1 VDRISSIT
9 FETPV
14 RVEDPGADSI
24 VALRSY
30 AFDRLSA
37 CAAVID
43 GHGEVLDTNE
53 AWRLFAY
60 LNGGSAGGTG
70 PGVNYLSICD
80 RAASDG
86 VTEAADVSLGLR
98 EILAGNRTHFDLEY
112 PCPSPIEDRWFLLS
126 ASSAPI
132 DAGAGAVIFHVDTTA
147 RKLMNARLVALAETD
162 SLTGL
167 PNRGV
172 AIRLIEEHLARA
184 SGGPV
189 TVLFVDVND
198 FKDVND
204 RYGHH
209 AGDELL
215 AKVAARTTRT
225 VREHDRLCRFGG
237 DEFVL
242 VCPNLAAGPASILAE
257 RLRTVMA
264 EPFQLGADEVTSG
277 VSVGIATSRGDST
290 VDSLLQAADAAM
302 YVDKRR
308 PDHRRDVLAGLRLA
322 TAGVVLPRFELG
334 SERALGLRTDVAD
347 AVIVTDL
354 HDFRI
359 QSFNC
364 AAEALYGWSNDEV
377 IGRPLNQVNP
387 WISNEGERLAADR
400 QLYTEGRWHGELSV
414 RRRDGTAIVLLGS
427 TTLVRD
433 DSGTPVGAVF
443 VNRPGPSGAKPSRG
457 SSLDSVVSAQIR
469 RGTTNSEFIVHYQ
482 PVVRLADNAVVGVEA
497 LARWQHPERGL
508 LSPDEFIEAAE
519 RSGDI
524 IELGQSVLRAACAQT
539 QAWRAAGRDL
549 NLAVNL
555 SSVQL
560 LDDHLPDRLAETLAA
575 TGLPADQLWLEITE
589 TTLVHDLDRATR
601 GLHRIRDLGVSI
613 SIDDFGTG
621 WASLTY
627 LRQFPVNALKIDRLF
642 VTGIGLRTRDTAIA
656 QSIISLADELGIG
669 VVAEGI
675 ETIEQA
681 EALQQMGCK
690 FGQGFLFGRPQPA
703 SHPPRSRRIPKRR
716 KVRGDRDVP

>member
-1 VDRISSIT
+1 MDRSSAVA
-9 FETPV
+9 FETLV
-14 RVEDPGADSI
+14 RVTDAGLDSI

-43 GHGEVLDTNE
+43 GRGEILDTNE

-60 LNGGSAGGTG
+60 LNGGSTAGTG
-70 PGVNYLSICD
+70 PGVNYLSVCD
-80 RAASDG
+80 RAAFDG
-86 VTEAADVSLGLR
+86 VTAAADVAMGMR
-98 EILAGNRTHFDLEY
+98 EIFAGNRVHFDLEY

-147 RKLMNARLVALAETD
+147 RKLMNDRLVALAETD

-172 AIRLIEEHLARA
+172 AIRLIEEQLALART

-189 TVLFVDVND
+189 AVLFFDLND

-225 VREHDRLCRFGG
+225 VRELDRLCRFGG

-242 VCPNLAAGPASILAE
+242 VCPNLGVGPAAKLAE
-257 RLRTVMA
+257 RLRTVMS
-264 EPFQLGADEVTSG
+264 EPFQLGAEEVTSG
-277 VSVGIATSRGDST
+277 VSVGIATSRRDST
-290 VDSLLQAADAAM
+290 VDSLLKAADAAM
-302 YVDKRR
+302 YADKRR
-308 PDHRRDVLAGLRLA
+308 PDHRRDALAGLRVA
-322 TAGVVLPRFELG
+322 AAADISPRLDGG
-334 SERALGLRTDVAD
+334 SQSALGLRTEVAD

-359 QSFNC
+359 QSFNR
-364 AAEALYGWSNDEV
+364 AAEELYGWSNDDV
-377 IGRPLNQVNP
+377 IGRPLNEVNP
-387 WISNEGERLAADR
+387 WISNERERLAADR
-400 QLYTEGRWHGELSV
+400 QLHIEGRWHGELSV
-414 RRRDGTAIVLLGS
+414 RRRDGTPIALLGS
-427 TTLVRD
+427 TSLVRD

-443 VNRPGPSGAKPSRG
+443 VNRPGPSTAKARRG
-457 SSLDSVVSAQIR
+457 PSLDSVVAAQIR

-482 PVVRLADNAVVGVEA
+482 PVIRLADNAVIGVEA

-508 LSPDEFIEAAE
+508 LPPEEFIEAAE

-524 IELGQSVLRAACAQT
+524 IELGQSVLRAACAQA
-539 QAWRAAGRDL
+539 QAWRDTGRDL

-555 SSVQL
+555 SCVQL
-560 LDDHLPDRLAETLAA
+560 LDDRLPDRLAETLAA

-589 TTLVHDLDRATR
+589 TTLVQDLDRATR
-601 GLHRIRDLGVSI
+601 SLHRIRDLGVSI

-656 QSIISLADELGIG
+656 HSIISLADELGIG

-690 FGQGFLFGRPQPA
+690 LGQGFLFSRPQPA
-703 SHPPRSRRIPKRR
+703 SHTPRSRRIPR
-716 KVRGDRDVP
+716 KHNVRGD